1 MVRVHAQSVVGGDV
15 RAKILLFGFAA
26 GAAVVAA
33 QVMPGRADAQ
43 ERPAG
48 NAGAQLGVVA
58 AHSLL
63 PPRPQVA
70 HDELAAL
77 KDAEKVQ
84 RDRVARERAAQ
95 EQEDARR
102 RAAEEAARNRVYP
115 PVTGV
120 ITSNYGPRWG
130 TTHYGLDIAND
141 VGTPVR
147 APMGGV
153 VLEAGTASGFGLWVR
168 IRHDDGTITVYGH
181 INSYSV
187 RAGQRVVAGEVI
199 AEVGN
204 RGISTGPHLHFEVW
218 SADGRKTDPLAWLR
232 ARGADVTGG

>member
-1 MVRVHAQSVVGGDV
+1 MVRIHAQTAVRRDV
-15 RAKILLFGFAA
+15 RAKVLLFGFAA
-26 GAAVVAA
+26 GAAVVAVQA
-33 QVMPGRADAQ
+33 MPGRADAE

-48 NAGAQLGVVA
+48 DAGPQPGAVA
-58 AHSLL
+58 AQSL
-63 PPRPQVA
+63 PPPRARVA

-84 RDRVARERAAQ
+84 RDRAEREQAAREKEAARQRAA
-95 EQEDARR
+95 
-102 RAAEEAARNRVYP
+102 AEAERNRVYP

-130 TTHYGLDIAND
+130 TTHYGLDIANA

-168 IRHDDGTITVYGH
+168 IRHEDGTITVYGH

-187 RAGQRVVAGEVI
+187 RAGQRVEAGDVI

-218 SADGRKTDPLAWLR
+218 SADGRKVDPLAWLR
-232 ARGADVTGG
+232 ARGADVTGR